1 MPQCVICIVCCSVR
15 GQWPEGAWGWLSDCI
30 TDPSSLCSATASL
43 LARSSD
49 ACTLQVNKECHWQR
63 EGTTRVCGERGEKWG
78 QCQRDIRK
86 RGGGG
91 WTEAQAGDK
100 RGNWGNRTEDR
111 MEQKVALADQMLWSC
126 CTQVFSKG
134 ITSENRGGGYFI
146 YTTREQGKQKTEQK
160 KTTVYICVNYS
171 S

>member
-1 MPQCVICIVCCSVR
+1 MTRGSVGLAVRLYYRSFIPLQCYSITTRQELWRMHTAGKQGMPLAARRTDEGLWREGWKVGVM
-15 GQWPEGAWGWLSDCI
+15 PEGY
-30 TDPSSLCSATASL
+30 
-43 LARSSD
+43 
-49 ACTLQVNKECHWQR
+49 KER
-63 EGTTRVCGERGEKWG
+63 
-78 QCQRDIRK
+78 
-86 RGGGG
+86 GGG

-111 MEQKVALADQMLWSC
+111 MKQKVALADQMLWSC